1 MHRDGLERGGLSTCG
16 RDRMSGATRAV
27 TRSQSVGHGRVA
39 AVFSLVVLT
48 ACQARPPGFDAVSGI
63 SADIQQQ
70 RAFTCTHESA
80 RIPPRDP
87 EAEQLYKHA
96 RWLARQNILKE
107 DPAAYPPIER
117 LLRIATALG
126 HDRAN
131 IELRDMLDKGQ
142 VQSADPGRER
152 MDLVQDLIDRGIPA
166 GYYDMGWYLEN
177 GFGVKR
183 DVELAFR
190 YYRKAADL
198 GSPEGQYL
206 VGDRLSDMSK
216 NGKAIASIGW
226 AMYRCA
232 ADQLHSDA
240 ALEFA
245 IHQRSSGAPAD
256 GFKYFQA
263 AASAGEAMAASSLAD
278 AFSIK
283 DHADPIWGLGMA
295 PDPAREARYKRIT
308 EFLSAYSYLNPK
320 VPEINEIVPPPP
332 AKLPAWDGKFKWQ
345 EEHVANIPP
354 PLPSEARIEKMAR
367 SKGLDSKSGRRLKP
381 VV

>member
-1 MHRDGLERGGLSTCG
+1 MTGES
-16 RDRMSGATRAV
+16 RAMA
-27 TRSQSVGHGRVA
+27 RSQPVGHGRVA
-39 AVFSLVVLT
+39 AVLSLVVLT

-63 SADIQQQ
+63 SADLQQQ
-70 RAFTCTHESA
+70 LAFTCTHESA

-96 RWLARQNILKE
+96 RWLARQNILKD

-131 IELRDMLDKGQ
+131 IELRDMLDKGRA
-142 VQSADPGRER
+142 QSAGSGRER

-183 DVELAFR
+183 DVELAFK

-206 VGDRLSDMSK
+206 VGARLVDVTK
-216 NGKAIASIGW
+216 NGKEIAAIGW
-226 AMYRCA
+226 SMYRCA
-232 ADQLHSDA
+232 ADQQHFEA
-240 ALEFA
+240 AEGYA
-245 IHQRSSGAPAD
+245 IHAKNNGNPGEGR
-256 GFKYFQA
+256 KYFLISVAQGNA
-263 AASAGEAMAASSLAD
+263 AAAMRFAD
-278 AFSIK
+278 AFTIK
-283 DHADPIWGLGMA
+283 DHADPIWGLA
-295 PDPAREARYKRIT
+295 FVPDPAREQRFRQIFD
-308 EFLSAYSYLNPK
+308 FLAAYSYLNPK

-332 AKLPAWDGKFKWQ
+332 AQLPPWDGTFKWL
-345 EEHVANIPP
+345 EAHKANVPP
-354 PLPSEARIEKMAR
+354 PLPSEARIQAMAR
-367 SKGLDSKSGRRLKP
+367 SKGLDPETGWRLKLDG
-381 VV
+381 